1 MKISAL
7 IAEFNPFHRGHKFLI
22 DSMKKESDAVIAIM
36 SGNFV
41 QRGECAVFEK
51 SERAVAA
58 INNGVD
64 LVIELPSVYAL
75 SSAEG
80 FAKGAVQSLASTGIV
95 DELWFGSECGDI
107 GILSRCADILNE
119 EVPLFREKLFEKLRE
134 GFSFPAARE
143 MALSEIIPEGNTLSE
158 PNNTL
163 AVEYIREIKKLCPDI
178 IQKTI
183 KRMGSGYND
192 IKANSEFPS
201 ASGIRKLLESGIDTK
216 EHMLHD
222 YKCTPIFMK
231 DFDIIAASRLKAI
244 SKEELCLIPDCNE
257 EIATRLKDASAY
269 NTFDEIISAAS
280 CRSYT
285 QSRLRRILCNMI
297 TGNTF
302 TSLPA
307 PTYIR
312 PLAFSERGGGILKA
326 MKSTASLPIASR
338 GAVLKNDNIF
348 SFECRCTDV
357 YNLARGLKGGME
369 FDRAV
374 DIISRT

>member
-7 IAEFNPFHRGHKFLI
+7 IAEFNPFHRGHRLLV
-22 DSMKKESDAVIAIM
+22 DRMKNESDRVVAIM

-58 INNGVD
+58 IKNGVD
-64 LVIELPSVYAL
+64 LVLELPAVYAL

-80 FAKGAVQSLASTGIV
+80 FAKGGVQTLSATGVV

-107 GILSRCADILNE
+107 EKLSRCADVLNE
-119 EVPLFREKLFEKLRE
+119 EVPLFREKLSEKLRE
-134 GFSFPAARE
+134 GLSFPAARQKAVE
-143 MALSEIIPEGNTLSE
+143 QIIPDGNILSE

-163 AVEYIREIKKLCPDI
+163 AVEYIKEIKRSGTNITP
-178 IQKTI
+178 KTI

-192 IKANSEFPS
+192 TTTSGEIIS
-201 ASGIRKLLESGIDTK
+201 ASAIRKLLSEGRDAK
-216 EHMLHD
+216 EHILHRHESA
-222 YKCTPIFMK
+222 PLFM
-231 DFDIIAASRLKAI
+231 DAFDITVASRLKAI

-257 EIATRLKDASAY
+257 EIASRLKDASVY
-269 NTFDEIISAAS
+269 NTFEEIISASS

-285 QSRLRRILCNMI
+285 QSRLRRILCSMI
-297 TGNTF
+297 TGNIF
-302 TSLPA
+302 SAIPS

-312 PLAFSERGGGILKA
+312 PLAFNEKGGGILKK

-338 GAVLKNDNIF
+338 GAILKSDEIF
-348 SFECRCTDV
+348 GFECRITDI
-357 YNLARGLKGGME
+357 YNLVRGIKGGAE

-374 DIISRT
+374 DII